1 MNTLSNGADGKP
13 AKRSRKQQI
22 SKRPFSLKPT
32 YSQRFRL
39 YDVGEFIV
47 RQTNQQQKALLE
59 KQMYTTL
66 TVRPNIV
73 KPLLATGG
81 EL

>member
-1 MNTLSNGADGKP
+1 MAANVKALRCWG
-13 AKRSRKQQI
+13 I
-22 SKRPFSLKPT
+22 I
-32 YSQRFRL
+32 
-39 YDVGEFIV
+39 E
-47 RQTNQQQKALLE
+47 RQTNQQQKAKLE

-81 EL
+81 ELLGASN